1 MSRHRERARE
11 PPRVVSE
18 SDPRFQIAAAR
29 RILHREGLDSQVG
42 GHVSLRVPGEDAFL
56 VTPVPVLRR
65 DAARARQQGR
75 LRPAGDRAGHAA
87 RVAGINFHASIY
99 AARPDVNCVIHTHAK
114 NMSVLSTT
122 GVPFGMYYDYA
133 SLLLDEV
140 VPWVDDPNLVPS
152 EEGELMVEALGG
164 RKALLMGHHG
174 SLHVGD
180 TLERVTMEA
189 LVMELCAGY
198 QLAAMAVGGKPLD
211 RGPRESYRNA
221 YLENAFR
228 EQMWLA
234 NYRRLLRSDPD
245 LFATLQRSATG
256 RRRRSGCPPAH
267 VADLRDAA
275 RRRLPRMVFDFV
287 DGGAEDEVDA
297 AATTGGPSPAWPS
310 ARACWSTSRE
320 RPQAVRCSAGTC
332 ACR

>member
-1 MSRHRERARE
+1 MSVTESERTSGRA
-11 PPRVVSE
+11 VTGE

-56 VTPVPVLRR
+56 VTPFQYFDETLPEHVSKVGFDLRVLEP
-65 DAARARQQGR
+65 GT
-75 LRPAGDRAGHAA
+75 LPASP
-87 RVAGINFHASIY
+87 GINFHASIY
-99 AARPDVNCVIHTHAK
+99 AARPDVHCVIHTHAK

-122 GVPFGMYYDYA
+122 GVAFDVYYDYA
-133 SLLLDEV
+133 ALLLDEV
-140 VPWVDDPNLVPS
+140 VPWTDDPNLVPS
-152 EEGELMVEALGG
+152 EEGELMVAELGG

-211 RGPRESYRNA
+211 RATAESYRAA
-221 YLENAFR
+221 YIENGFR

-245 LFATLQRSATG
+245 LFATLR
-256 RRRRSGCPPAH
+256 
-267 VADLRDAA
+267 
-275 RRRLPRMVFDFV
+275 
-287 DGGAEDEVDA
+287 
-297 AATTGGPSPAWPS
+297 
-310 ARACWSTSRE
+310 
-320 RPQAVRCSAGTC
+320 
-332 ACR
+332 